1 MKLNGNFQVPKVNLN
16 QFQQALHQELTKAL
30 VEGAKVYL
38 EKVVPENKDD
48 HVPVW
53 SGASRATFA
62 RLASYVEYVIA
73 WAPVTTPAG
82 QAPDRIAMGLGQG
95 EAIFDPGRSAPGVYS
110 FTYET
115 TLPHLIINESYDA
128 TQWGFHLRH
137 PGPYHFQE
145 KGRLA
150 FEQSA
155 STVVLPS
162 WGSLLDVA
170 QLRVG

>member
-1 MKLNGNFQVPKVNLN
+1 MKLTGNFQVPKVNLN

-38 EKVVPENKDD
+38 EKVVPENKDE

-62 RLASYVEYVIA
+62 RLASYVEYAIA
-73 WAPVTTPAG
+73 WGPVTTPAG
-82 QAPDRIAMGLGQG
+82 QAPDRVAMGLEHG
-95 EAIFDPGRSAPGVYS
+95 EAVFDPGRSTSGVYT

-128 TQWGFHLRH
+128 TQWGFRLRH

-150 FEQSA
+150 FEQFA
-155 STVVLPS
+155 STVVLPG
-162 WGSLLDVA
+162 WGSLLGVA